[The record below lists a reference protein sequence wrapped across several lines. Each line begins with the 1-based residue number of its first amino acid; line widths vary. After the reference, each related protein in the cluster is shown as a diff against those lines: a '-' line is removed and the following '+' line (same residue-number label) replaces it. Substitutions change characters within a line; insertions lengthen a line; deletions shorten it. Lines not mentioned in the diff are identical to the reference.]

1 MTEKEKKICR
11 RVLKSRKPEAE
22 LFYCQISVT
31 PYDRYKL
38 GLSLSSLSHYGLNGR
53 LFSEDGMQLYGKY
66 FDLFTRISQM
76 PRVVGYRGHHK

>member
-76 PRVVGYRGHHK
+76 PRVDVVGY